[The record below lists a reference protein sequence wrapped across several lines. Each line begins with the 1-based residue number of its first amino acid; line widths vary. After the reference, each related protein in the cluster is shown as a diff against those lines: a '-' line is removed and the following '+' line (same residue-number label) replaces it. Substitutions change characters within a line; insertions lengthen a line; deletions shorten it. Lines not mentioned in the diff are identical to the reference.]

1 MKARV
6 YVSYKDGVL
15 DPQGHAVKNAVA
27 KMGYEGFKRVRQ
39 GKFFEIELE
48 GLSREEAEKAVDEVA
63 DKLLHNVNIEK
74 YRFEIEE

>member
-1 MKARV
+1 LGGLVLLAKGAAEMRAKV

-15 DPQGHAVKNAVA
+15 DPQGQAVRNAIA
-27 KMGYEGFKRVRQ
+27 KMGYSGFTSVRQ
-39 GKFFEIELE
+39 GKFFEI
-48 GLSREEAEKAVDEVA
+48 

>member
-1 MKARV
+1 MKAKV

-15 DPQGHAVKNAVA
+15 DPQGQAVRNAIA
-27 KMGYEGFKRVRQ
+27 KMGYSGFKSVRQ

-48 GLSREEAEKAVDEVA
+48 GLTRAEAERAVDEVA